1 MEISQKQSQKRTQVE
16 GEFGGLEAEFAYRG
30 YYVVAFASWAR
41 HARVSAASAAFG
53 SVRLGFLRWD
63 DRRSEGKGAH
73 QMLNLPKEANFLEW
87 VRLWIGLRDKRLKDQ
102 VGQIV
107 TWLRFAGIGFV
118 LGSNPFPPQ
127 EV

>member
-1 MEISQKQSQKRTQVE
+1 
-16 GEFGGLEAEFAYRG
+16 
-30 YYVVAFASWAR
+30 VVAFASWAR